1 MKAKIKSL
9 KTTLVG
15 KTVPDSACGHA
26 GRAVEDILIQ
36 DRFQLDRKGTVDI
49 PGLDV
54 EVKSRDVD
62 ATSAQ
67 TVGRMSLAE
76 IKVTDYASSN
86 VWKKIQTQFR
96 VKIKDNVIVSAEIV
110 DFSWNIIQDKLEKSY
125 EAARLKII
133 NGDKANYI
141 RGGRF
146 GIFERSNKDAKLG
159 LPYQFR
165 LADGAMKQLERMA
178 GSTARKLFTF

>member
-9 KTTLVG
+9 KTSLVG

-26 GRAVEDILIQ
+26 GRKVEDILIQ
-36 DRFQLDRKGTVDI
+36 DGFHLDRKGTIDI
-49 PGLDV
+49 PGLNV

-67 TVGRMSLAE
+67 TVGRMSLDE
-76 IKVTDYASSN
+76 IIRTDYRSSD
-86 VWKKIQTQFR
+86 VFKKIQTQFR
-96 VKIKDNVIVSAEIV
+96 VKIRDNVVVSADIV
-110 DFSWNIIQDKLEKSY
+110 DFSWDYIQDKLEKSY

-146 GIFERSNKDAKLG
+146 GLFERSKKDAKLG

-165 LADGAMKQLERMA
+165 LSDGAMKKLEKMA
-178 GSTARKLFTF
+178 VSNARTLFSF